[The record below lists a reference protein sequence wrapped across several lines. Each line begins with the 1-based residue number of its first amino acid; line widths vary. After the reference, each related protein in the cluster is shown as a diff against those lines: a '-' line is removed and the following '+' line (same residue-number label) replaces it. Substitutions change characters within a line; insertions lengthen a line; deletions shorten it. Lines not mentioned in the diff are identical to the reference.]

1 MHNLYFFTQSIMYKK
16 YWGWFIKFERLRIL
30 EAHFNSTSF
39 SSVSTSLWR
48 FADINSMSN
57 IEDLTDLEMI
67 DLDSQVLFS
76 SERILLNPYDYIE
89 SE

>member
-1 MHNLYFFTQSIMYKK
+1 
-16 YWGWFIKFERLRIL
+16 
-30 EAHFNSTSF
+30 
-39 SSVSTSLWR
+39 
-48 FADINSMSN
+48 MSN